1 MTQSINGDLDVI
13 LKRLLEDPLQLEN
26 VKRVLQGRMNETGTI
41 FKRQPPSSHRDD
53 DDDLFDNVPV

>member
-26 VKRVLQGRMNETGTI
+26 VKRVLQGRMNETGTL
-41 FKRQPPSSHRDD
+41 FSGQPRSSHRDD